1 MALYWLWIVAIE
13 DVGGGGWYCGGGF
26 AKCGCGWVC
35 DYYVCWVYDVAG
47 LFQLR
52 ERERERKED
61 RERVEE
67 EQREINK

>member
-13 DVGGGGWYCGGGF
+13 DVNGGGWYCAGGF
-26 AKCGCGWVC
+26 AKCGWGWVY
-35 DYYVCWVYDVAG
+35 DYYVCWVHDVAG

-52 ERERERKED
+52 ERERNED

-67 EQREINK
+67 EEREINK

>member
-13 DVGGGGWYCGGGF
+13 DVGGGGF
-26 AKCGCGWVC
+26 AKCGSGWVC

-47 LFQLR
+47 LLQL
-52 ERERERKED
+52 RERERKED

-67 EQREINK
+67 EEREINK